1 MPYFEQYMKNNKKK
15 LKEKIRKGIPDALR
29 GEVWMKISGAQEM
42 RKGYESLY
50 NELVKGLNENEI
62 LKIPDEEVI
71 IKDLHRTFPNNII
84 FKNKLGDGQRQLFRI
99 LSCISMRSKKAG
111 YAQGMG
117 FIVAIF
123 LSYLTEEKAFW
134 MMENLMKNF
143 RLQELYCPGFK
154 GLRKNLFV
162 LLKFMKKLMPNLY
175 NKFTRNNLTPTM
187 YASSWYITCFANALP
202 YEIVL
207 RVMDCFLFEGNK
219 IILRISLGIL
229 ALKENEFLRQKHFFE
244 LMEIVK
250 TLTFNIDIDL
260 LFKKSFSFSISRKKI
275 EKYENLYKEHLSG
288 KSPGDEDI
296 MNQIQM

>member
-29 GEVWMKISGAQEM
+29 GKVWMKISGAQEM

-84 FKNKLGDGQRQLFRI
+84 FKNKLGDGQRQLFRK

-123 LSYLTEEKAFW
+123 LSYLTEEKALW
-134 MMENLMKNF
+134 MMENWMKNCM
-143 RLQELYCPGFK
+143 LQ
-154 GLRKNLFV
+154 
-162 LLKFMKKLMPNLY
+162 
-175 NKFTRNNLTPTM
+175 
-187 YASSWYITCFANALP
+187 
-202 YEIVL
+202 
-207 RVMDCFLFEGNK
+207 
-219 IILRISLGIL
+219 
-229 ALKENEFLRQKHFFE
+229 
-244 LMEIVK
+244 
-250 TLTFNIDIDL
+250 
-260 LFKKSFSFSISRKKI
+260 
-275 EKYENLYKEHLSG
+275 
-288 KSPGDEDI
+288 
-296 MNQIQM
+296 